1 MAWVE
6 LAEHFLATLSI
17 GKGDE
22 RCKYSFRNLCWW
34 GRGKSSFSL
43 TAYAI
48 LWGPYPL
55 LPSIYLFPVHSS
67 HLQTP
72 FSSLKLLVSPFI
84 HLHHLFSHNKHIFF
98 ILTLIP
104 EPHYFCFW
112 ESGRT
117 SMEGKRT
124 YYYLDQG
131 SSNEPPWEAGGAAL
145 NTLSFPNINKRYM
158 NKGQEPAFLA
168 RKDNADT
175 SSAKWDSLLP

>member
-1 MAWVE
+1 MSGACWRLLSNFEYWKGGWEMQIQLQESVLVE
-6 LAEHFLATLSI
+6 ASLHSASQPMPFFGGPVPSYLAYTCSLCIPLIYRPLFLPWS
-17 GKGDE
+17 
-22 RCKYSFRNLCWW
+22 C
-34 GRGKSSFSL
+34 
-43 TAYAI
+43 
-48 LWGPYPL
+48 
-55 LPSIYLFPVHSS
+55 
-67 HLQTP
+67 
-72 FSSLKLLVSPFI
+72 LVSPFI
-84 HLHHLFSHNKHIFF
+84 HLRHLFSHNKHLFF

-124 YYYLDQG
+124 CYYLDQG
-131 SSNEPPWEAGGAAL
+131 SSNEPPWEAGGAVL
-145 NTLSFPNINKRYM
+145 NTLSFPNINKWYM